1 MGEKKIIQNNVEQ
14 ELMSLAH
21 EILRSRNRMELADIH
36 AKASAIVALT
46 TPKTADEA
54 PQTAPKE
61 SAPTELEEAL
71 LTPVLEA
78 EFETIS
84 IDFTQH
90 LFEGSNADF
99 QRVMSMLNSK
109 ETLED
114 AQKFI
119 ETQIQPDYDW
129 SDKQK
134 EFDAFMSYVES
145 LFDL

>member
-1 MGEKKIIQNNVEQ
+1 MEEKKIIQNTAEQ

-21 EILRSRNRMELADIH
+21 EILRSRNRMELTDIH
-36 AKASAIVALT
+36 AKASAILALT
-46 TPKTADEA
+46 MPKTADEA
-54 PQTAPKE
+54 SPTAPKKP
-61 SAPTELEEAL
+61 APTELEEAL

-90 LFEGSNADF
+90 LFEGSSADY

-109 ETLED
+109 ETLEE
-114 AQKFI
+114 AKKFI

-134 EFDAFMSYVES
+134 EFDAFMSHVET
-145 LFDL
+145 LFDS